1 LQVRKLLIALITI
14 PLLLACS
21 SPNSTGTGDETS
33 FVAGDGTMTLVPQ
46 VDRENPVEL
55 AGQTLTGEQLD
66 IATYRGKVVVVNV
79 WASWCAP
86 CRAEA
91 GELANLAKEFSNE
104 SVQFIGLNTRDS
116 LSAAIAFNERF
127 QTGFPSLQDKE
138 GELTL
143 AFGKLGPAATPTTIV
158 LDKAGR
164 PAGRILGPVTEA
176 QLRSLIK
183 AVLEEV

>member
-1 LQVRKLLIALITI
+1 
-14 PLLLACS
+14 
-21 SPNSTGTGDETS
+21 
-33 FVAGDGTMTLVPQ
+33 MTLVPQ
-46 VDRENPVEL
+46 LDRAKPVEL
-55 AGQTLTGEQLD
+55 AGQTLTNEPLNISD
-66 IATYRGKVVVVNV
+66 YRGKVVVVNV

-127 QTGFPSLQDKE
+127 QTGFPSIQDKE

-158 LDKAGR
+158 LDKTGR

-183 AVLEEV
+183 AVLEEA

>member
-1 LQVRKLLIALITI
+1 MRKLLIALLAL
-14 PLLLACS
+14 PLLVACS
-21 SPNSTGTGDETS
+21 SSTSNSTGNETS
-33 FVAGDGTMTLVPQ
+33 FVAGDGSMTLVPIA
-46 VDRENPVEL
+46 DRENPVEL
-55 AGQTLTGEQLD
+55 AGITLEDQPLNIVD
-66 IATYRGKVVVVNV
+66 YRGQVVVVNV

-91 GELANLAKEFSNE
+91 AELANLAKEFSNE
-104 SVQFIGLNTRDS
+104 SVQFVGLNTRDS

-127 QTGFPSLQDKE
+127 KTGFPSIQDKN

-158 LDKAGR
+158 LDKSGR
-164 PAGRILGPVTEA
+164 PAGRILGAVTEA

-183 AVLEEV
+183 AVLEEA